1 VNAEPRLPT
10 ENPPS
15 AVRPDLALISTLVS
29 DNARVLDVGCGDG
42 TLLELLARDRG
53 VDGRGIELSQTGVNA
68 CVARGLSVIQGDADT
83 DLAGYPDGAFDFVI
97 LSQTIQQAR
106 RPADVL
112 KQMLRIG
119 RHAIVSFPNFAHW
132 RMRLNLLFLGRMPR
146 TKALPYSWY
155 ETPNI
160 HQCTL
165 ADFELL
171 CRTMNV
177 RIERSFS
184 VWHGARAGTREVI
197 PQSAWSNLTAEEVL
211 FLLSPA

>member
-1 VNAEPRLPT
+1 
-10 ENPPS
+10 
-15 AVRPDLALISTLVS
+15 LALISTLVS
-29 DNARVLDVGCGDG
+29 DNTRVLDVGCGDG
-42 TLLELLARDRG
+42 ALLELLAHERG
-53 VDGRGIELSQTGVNA
+53 VDGRGIELSQAGVNR

-83 DLAGYPDGAFDFVI
+83 DLSGYPDGAFDYVI

-106 RPADVL
+106 QPAQVL

-119 RHAIVSFPNFAHW
+119 KHAIVSFPNFAHW
-132 RMRLNLLFLGRMPR
+132 RMRLNLLLLGRMPR
-146 TKALPYSWY
+146 TNALPYSWY

-171 CRTMNV
+171 CRDMHV

-184 VWHGARAGTREVI
+184 VWHGPRPGTREMI

-211 FLLSPA
+211 FLLSAS